1 MDMRCV
7 RLWRRDFM
15 QTYKEGLF
23 FALKETLVQHVGVT
37 SSQNNS
43 FWQNDRF
50 VDSSSARVPPRA
62 RLPSSR
68 NVV

>member
-1 MDMRCV
+1 
-7 RLWRRDFM
+7 M
-15 QTYKEGLF
+15 QKYKEGLF
-23 FALKETLVQHVGVT
+23 FALKETLVQHVGVN

-50 VDSSSARVPPRA
+50 VDSSYTRVPPRA

>member
-1 MDMRCV
+1 
-7 RLWRRDFM
+7 M
-15 QTYKEGLF
+15 QTHKEGLF

-43 FWQNDRF
+43 FWQNGRF
-50 VDSSSARVPPRA
+50 VDGSYTRVPPRP

-68 NVV
+68 NVI